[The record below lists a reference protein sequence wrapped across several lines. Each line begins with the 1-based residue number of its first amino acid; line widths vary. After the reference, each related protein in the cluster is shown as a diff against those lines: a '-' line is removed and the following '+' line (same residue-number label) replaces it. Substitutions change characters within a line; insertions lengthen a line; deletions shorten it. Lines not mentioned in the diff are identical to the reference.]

1 MATREITCPSGLAGT
16 VRGLTV
22 AEAEVLTDRRLVHE
36 GLVPDKVLGTAWEDT
51 TDTGPYDVKENGT
64 INWDHVLVCDRFFAL
79 MMVRVATYGPEY
91 EFKVG
96 CQGCK
101 QSIEWGL
108 NLEELPTRAIS
119 EESLEVFKKDN
130 RHRVKVGNRTV
141 VFQLLNG
148 AKERKA
154 QKALRGSKNRLVTAL
169 AQRITE
175 IEGEK
180 NKMLWI
186 RNLPMQDAV
195 NLIESFDEH
204 DGGVETAVDIICP
217 ECGMV
222 QGVALPFDRPEFW
235 LPLKRTDVL

>member
-1 MATREITCPSGLAGT
+1 MSTREVTCPSGLTGT
-16 VRGLTV
+16 VRGLSV
-22 AEAEVLTDRRLVHE
+22 SEAEVLTDRRLVHE
-36 GLVPDKVLGTAWEDT
+36 GLVPDKVLGTAWESTSDP
-51 TDTGPYDVKENGT
+51 GPYDVKEDGAV
-64 INWDHVLVCDRFFAL
+64 NWDNVLVCDRFFAL

-101 QSIEWGL
+101 SSIQWAL
-108 NLEELPTRAIS
+108 NLEELPTRKMPDDA
-119 EESLEVFKKDN
+119 LEVFKRDN
-130 RHRVKVGNRTV
+130 RHRVSVGGHTV
-141 VFQLLNG
+141 IFQLLNG

-169 AQRITE
+169 AQRIID

-195 NLIESFDEH
+195 DLINSFDDH

-235 LPLKRTDVL
+235 LPLKRADVL